1 MQTKSPNTSDF
12 AQAICAVVR
21 SIKPGTTMSYQEVA
35 RMAGYDKAARA
46 VGTVMR
52 KNFDTTIPC
61 HRVINS
67 DGSLGAYNR
76 GGEVAKRALLLAEG
90 WQPPTV

>member
-1 MQTKSPNTSDF
+1 MPAKNHSASHF

-35 RMAGYDKAARA
+35 VAAGYNKAARA

-52 KNFDTTIPC
+52 KNFDTRIPC

-67 DGSLGAYNR
+67 DGTLGAYNR
-76 GGEVAKRALLLAEG
+76 GGETAKRKLLIAEG